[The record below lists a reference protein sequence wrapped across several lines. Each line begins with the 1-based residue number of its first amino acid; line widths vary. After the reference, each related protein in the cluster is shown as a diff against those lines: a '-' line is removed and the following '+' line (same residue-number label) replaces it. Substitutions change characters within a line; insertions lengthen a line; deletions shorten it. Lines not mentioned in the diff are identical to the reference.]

1 MFVATP
7 PSVFLCDVL
16 NTDGT
21 PHQCEGLE
29 DTASCAALGASCVRS
44 SCGHR
49 EAIGIDISVSG
60 AADPLGPGSPTDA
73 AHVAMVLWSLV
84 PYALPVGLAAS
95 LLYVGDSFSLSC
107 VALFLLLVTLNE
119 GLLKHLVAQ
128 PRPPGSCLYF
138 TSTGMPSGHATT
150 SIGML
155 TYLLLETWV
164 ERPRLP
170 RRRKRAITAALLV
183 VLAPVPYSRVYLHDH
198 YPSQVAV
205 GAAEGFCVATAWF
218 NLMLRHVQPRL
229 GAKIVLHG
237 SRLGLRNTYRV
248 DEPWLRP
255 RRLPQQQL
263 LAGPGDDDS
272 AQPG

>member
-16 NTDGT
+16 NPDGT

-29 DTASCAALGASCVRS
+29 DTPSCAALGASCVRS

-60 AADPLGPGSPTDA
+60 AADPLGPGAPTDA

-155 TYLLLETWV
+155 TYLLLETCAHT
-164 ERPRLP
+164 RSHP
-170 RRRKRAITAALLV
+170 
-183 VLAPVPYSRVYLHDH
+183 AP
-198 YPSQVAV
+198 
-205 GAAEGFCVATAWF
+205 G
-218 NLMLRHVQPRL
+218 
-229 GAKIVLHG
+229 
-237 SRLGLRNTYRV
+237 
-248 DEPWLRP
+248 
-255 RRLPQQQL
+255 
-263 LAGPGDDDS
+263 
-272 AQPG
+272 